1 MTGGTAVPEQNSPKL
16 KQPAALHRLS
26 SLWVGEKLGYM
37 EQLCM
42 RSAIQSGHAFTLY
55 SYTPDVLRGVPSD
68 VELRDA
74 SEVMPVE
81 NLVSYSD
88 TGSFALGAN
97 FFRYALL
104 SKGGS
109 YWVDMDFCFIRPLNF
124 SSDYVFGWEHEGW
137 INNAVL
143 RSPADCAFV
152 SDLCRIPATNVRPPW
167 FGPKR
172 SLKYLLQRLTDGPVR
187 VQDLPWGTYSSG
199 MVTYLAKR
207 HKLTGFA
214 QPPGVFYPVRWRDAH
229 LVFDDRESVEKL
241 ITAETRAVHM
251 WHSRIIEMANKPPPK
266 GSFVAAMCDKFGV
279 DSEVP

>member
-1 MTGGTAVPEQNSPKL
+1 MTGAKAIMEPDTTKL
-16 KQPAALHRLS
+16 KPSAALPRLS
-26 SLWVGEKLGYM
+26 SLWVGEKLSYT

-42 RSAIQSGHAFTLY
+42 RSAIHAGHAFTLY
-55 SYTPDVLRGVPSD
+55 SYTPDVLQGVPAD

-74 SEVMPVE
+74 REVMPVE

-88 TGSFALGAN
+88 TGSYALGAN

-104 SKGGS
+104 SKGG
-109 YWVDMDFCFIRPLNF
+109 YCVDMDFCFVRPLDF
-124 SSDYVFGWEHEGW
+124 SDDYVFGWEHEGW

-152 SDLCRIPATNVRPPW
+152 RDLCAIPATNVRPPW

-172 SLKYLLQRLTDGPVR
+172 SLKYFLQRLTRGPVR

-207 HKLTGFA
+207 QNLTGFA
-214 QPPGVFYPVRWRDAH
+214 HPPSVFYPVRWRDAR
-229 LVFDDRESVEKL
+229 LMFDDRELVEKL

-251 WHSRIIEMANKPPPK
+251 WHSRIIDLASKPPPR
-266 GSFVAAMCDKFGV
+266 GSYVAAMCDKFGV
-279 DSEVP
+279 DTMAP